1 MLYSLHI
8 VNYFQVS
15 MISFPIK
22 SSKIK
27 IISYNLRLCTKE
39 KKQESSW
46 FPKTSKL
53 NTTADTDIVSSL
65 ITTML
70 VQQMF
75 MLSFYSFYLKDSET
89 EISDMLVHSLKCP
102 P

>member
-15 MISFPIK
+15 MISFP
-22 SSKIK
+22 
-27 IISYNLRLCTKE
+27 NLRLCTKE